1 MQFRG
6 ARNSRLRNCVVIFR
20 CETIVAKG
28 KCTRRHC
35 SMTFVTLFRG
45 YEGPNIAVGKQAF
58 LREKVRVEA
67 VWR

>member
-1 MQFRG
+1 
-6 ARNSRLRNCVVIFR
+6 
-20 CETIVAKG
+20 
-28 KCTRRHC
+28 
-35 SMTFVTLFRG
+35 MTFVTLFRG